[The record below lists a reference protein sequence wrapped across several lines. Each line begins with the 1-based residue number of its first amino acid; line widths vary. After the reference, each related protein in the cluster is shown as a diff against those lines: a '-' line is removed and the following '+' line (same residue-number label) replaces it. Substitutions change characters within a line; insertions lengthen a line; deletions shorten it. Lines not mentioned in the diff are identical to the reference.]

1 MHSLTKSKAAEVEVN
16 VSSTEILQAEKS
28 LTIAK
33 AIKIIGLSFA
43 AADMSACLLFVSMF
57 GCWLPSA
64 VPFCFREFYFIVDF

>member
-43 AADMSACLLFVSMF
+43 AADICQHAYFLFPCLVA
-57 GCWLPSA
+57 GCHLLYPSA
-64 VPFCFREFYFIVDF
+64 SESSTS